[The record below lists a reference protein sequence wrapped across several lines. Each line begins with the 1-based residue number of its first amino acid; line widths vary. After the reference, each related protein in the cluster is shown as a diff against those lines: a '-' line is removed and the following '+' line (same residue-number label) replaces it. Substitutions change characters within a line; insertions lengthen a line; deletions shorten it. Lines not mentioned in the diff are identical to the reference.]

1 MTCNNMCKVI
11 SGSMTK
17 VARSTT
23 KEELHHF
30 HLVNILLVK
39 SWHQSFTYLLPFRF
53 ASIFVGF
60 EQMLPVDPNLCHRKK
75 CVTEPEIT
83 L

>member
-1 MTCNNMCKVI
+1 MENIFKVI

-17 VARSTT
+17 VTYSTT

-39 SWHQSFTYLLPFRF
+39 S
-53 ASIFVGF
+53 
-60 EQMLPVDPNLCHRKK
+60 
-75 CVTEPEIT
+75 
-83 L
+83 